1 MKIRTRL
8 LLGFSSI
15 AVITILG
22 GIFTYY
28 TYLDVIEIS
37 QYHTYI
43 GLPSTNTIS
52 EIRSK
57 LLESETFALEYILG
71 EDSAKKEYLQTKS
84 EIFLLITTYESIF
97 DVKSQNKNI
106 FLANA
111 EIDEVR
117 QNYIY
122 DIKNT
127 ATEFYSL
134 IDKIHTQHELGQA
147 SFETDEPFEL
157 LEEKERKFVDMV
169 NLAYKMEFDDFLKKQ
184 NELYK
189 INQNYMISY
198 TTFTGFLI
206 ASIFGIGFFISNSI
220 SKPLLILENSI
231 KKTVSEGLQD
241 PLPLKGDEEI
251 KRLTQSFNELEYSLK
266 KLDI

>member
-1 MKIRTRL
+1 MKIKTRMFI
-8 LLGFSSI
+8 GFSSI

-52 EIRSK
+52 EIKSK

-71 EDSAKKEYLQTKS
+71 EDDAKKEYLQTKS
-84 EIFLLITTYESIF
+84 EMFLLMTTYESIF

-117 QNYIY
+117 QNYIS

-127 ATEFYSL
+127 ATEFYSM
-134 IDKIHTQHELGQA
+134 IDKIHAQHELGQA
-147 SFETDEPFEL
+147 SSKIEETFEL
-157 LEEKERKFVDMV
+157 AEEKERKFVDIV
-169 NLAYKMEFDDFLKKQ
+169 NLAYKMEFDGFLKKQ
-184 NELYK
+184 NELEK

-198 TTFTGFLI
+198 TTFIGFLI
-206 ASIFGIGFFISNSI
+206 ASISGIGFFIANSI
-220 SKPLLILENSI
+220 SKPILLLENSI
-231 KKTVSEGLQD
+231 KKT
-241 PLPLKGDEEI
+241 
-251 KRLTQSFNELEYSLK
+251 
-266 KLDI
+266 